1 VIEAL
6 RRLHRWAEGK
16 LATRGARIAASV
28 LALALV
34 AALAWPALSAAQ
46 SLAAQRSGILEALG
60 RCSAAERDP
69 SAMQLLE
76 RRTVSANGR
85 TYGGPRVV
93 VRPLDLF
100 DEEGAMPASVR
111 DDLSWRL
118 LGDQVPPWLPTA
130 LAREPALIVTVALAV
145 LAALLAVTWLGLLLP
160 AIEVGV
166 PVIALGALLW
176 SVGLVAPAQWL
187 ACCALGLLL
196 HAFLWRGLR
205 GLLSARRGP
214 VAVASNTVLEGVRT
228 LAAPGFALPAAALL
242 PMLALARG
250 PEDPLYQ
257 AIPGFLDWGHTAVF
271 ALAAVF
277 VLFFGCATTAF
288 EIRDRQV
295 WSVVTKP
302 VSPAGWMLGKWLG
315 TLALGTAA
323 IVAGTLM
330 LGAGAAYLA
339 SQRPVD
345 EQDAADVRNAV
356 LVARAGTK
364 PVYEGLPPDRLRE
377 IVDQAIENDAVLK
390 ADIANGAVD
399 EATTRRGLAA
409 AKQKEFLE
417 QQRQVGPGDSRE
429 FRFPGLGDAVR
440 RGLPVALRYKLHG
453 GGDDEH
459 ERFTTMFQ
467 YTSGKGAGAWETR
480 EWTPGDP
487 YSLRIDPKF
496 VDDDGT
502 FRMRIWNAAFD
513 EATQQPVP
521 NKLTVFV
528 QPDSLEVMVTEATFG
543 ANLAR
548 AALVDIAKLA
558 FLAALATVA
567 GSVLSYPIAVLLSVG
582 IFAMAS
588 LAPFLA
594 TSLDNYYVDEKSAWF
609 VRAFHHGVLAIAT
622 GVEWALR
629 GFASRSPSDALA
641 QGRVIAVDAL
651 AQALAGI
658 GFAWSV
664 IALAIGWVAMRR
676 KEVAVYSGQA

>member
-377 IVDQAIENDAVLK
+377 IVDQAIEASPRPSRRSSSSSSGRS
-390 ADIANGAVD
+390 ARETAASSGSPASATRSAAGCRWRCATSSTAA
-399 EATTRRGLAA
+399 ATTSTSASRRCSSTRRARAPARGRPASGRPA
-409 AKQKEFLE
+409 TRTRCAST
-417 QQRQVGPGDSRE
+417 RSSSTTTARSACASGTPPSTRPRNS
-429 FRFPGLGDAVR
+429 RFP
-440 RGLPVALRYKLHG
+440 
-453 GGDDEH
+453 
-459 ERFTTMFQ
+459 
-467 YTSGKGAGAWETR
+467 TSS
-480 EWTPGDP
+480 PC
-487 YSLRIDPKF
+487 SCSRI
-496 VDDDGT
+496 
-502 FRMRIWNAAFD
+502 R
-513 EATQQPVP
+513 
-521 NKLTVFV
+521 
-528 QPDSLEVMVTEATFG
+528 
-543 ANLAR
+543 
-548 AALVDIAKLA
+548 
-558 FLAALATVA
+558 
-567 GSVLSYPIAVLLSVG
+567 
-582 IFAMAS
+582 
-588 LAPFLA
+588 
-594 TSLDNYYVDEKSAWF
+594 
-609 VRAFHHGVLAIAT
+609 
-622 GVEWALR
+622 
-629 GFASRSPSDALA
+629 SRS
-641 QGRVIAVDAL
+641 
-651 AQALAGI
+651 
-658 GFAWSV
+658 W
-664 IALAIGWVAMRR
+664 
-676 KEVAVYSGQA
+676 

>member
-1 VIEAL
+1 
-6 RRLHRWAEGK
+6 
-16 LATRGARIAASV
+16 
-28 LALALV
+28 
-34 AALAWPALSAAQ
+34 
-46 SLAAQRSGILEALG
+46 
-60 RCSAAERDP
+60 
-69 SAMQLLE
+69 
-76 RRTVSANGR
+76 
-85 TYGGPRVV
+85 
-93 VRPLDLF
+93 
-100 DEEGAMPASVR
+100 
-111 DDLSWRL
+111 
-118 LGDQVPPWLPTA
+118 
-130 LAREPALIVTVALAV
+130 
-145 LAALLAVTWLGLLLP
+145 
-160 AIEVGV
+160 GV

-176 SVGLVAPAQWL
+176 WLGLPGPAQWL
-187 ACCALGLLL
+187 GACALGLLL

-242 PMLALARG
+242 PMLALSRT

-323 IVAGTLM
+323 IAAGTIM
-330 LGAGAAYLA
+330 LGAGATYLA

-345 EQDAADVRNAV
+345 EQDAADVRTAV
-356 LVARAGTK
+356 LVARTGTK
-364 PVYEGLPPDRLRE
+364 PIDEGLTPDRLRE
-377 IVDQAIENDAVLK
+377 SVDQAIENDAVLK
-390 ADIANGAVD
+390 ADIANGTVD
-399 EATTRRGLAA
+399 EASTRRALAA
-409 AKQKEFLE
+409 GKQKEFLE
-417 QQRQVGPGDSRE
+417 QQRQIGPGDSRE

-440 RGLPVALRYKLHG
+440 RKLPVSLRYKLHG

-467 YTSGKGAGAWETR
+467 YTSGKGAGKWETR

-487 YSLRIDPKF
+487 YSLRIAPEF

-513 EATQQPVP
+513 ERTQQPVP
-521 NKLTVFV
+521 NTLTVFV

-543 ANLAR
+543 ANLVR
-548 AALVDIAKLA
+548 AALVDVAKLA
-558 FLAALATVA
+558 FLSALATVA

-609 VRAFHHGVLAIAT
+609 ARAFHHGVLAIAS

-641 QGRVIAVDAL
+641 QGRIIAADAL
-651 AQALAGI
+651 AQAIAGI

-664 IALAIGWVAMRR
+664 LALAIGWVAMRR